1 MGPGTQGR
9 KQQAHDDG
17 QQDGVATH
25 RATQEG
31 RHAAGGAAKEH
42 PREDAAQH
50 AADEAAEPH
59 PQGHVGHGGGPRVL
73 GEVRV
78 VALDGHEDEAGG
90 QHAQQDAPA
99 PVQNHAAPQFLD
111 GKDHAGQWGV
121 EGGGQAASGAGG
133 HQFVGGESPEGDAVA
148 AADIAPGQHD
158 GCSDLHG
165 GAFAA
170 YRGADQHGQQ
180 REGNLGECPPE
191 CHQSVLE
198 RAVGQADGG
207 DDLRDA
213 AAGHEGGVTR
223 GVPGQGGQA

>member
-1 MGPGTQGR
+1 MASRTGWRRTGPRRKAGTQLAAPR
-9 KQQAHDDG
+9 KSSRRAVHDR
-17 QQDGVATH
+17 Q
-25 RATQEG
+25 
-31 RHAAGGAAKEH
+31 GGGEECTILE

-50 AADEAAEPH
+50 AADDAAEPD

-73 GEVRV
+73 GEVGI
-78 VALDGHEDEAGG
+78 VALDGHKDEAGG

-99 PVQNHAAPQFLD
+99 PVQHHATSQFLD

-121 EGGGQAASGAGG
+121 EGCGQAAGGAGG

-170 YRGADQHGQQ
+170 Y
-180 REGNLGECPPE
+180 
-191 CHQSVLE
+191 
-198 RAVGQADGG
+198 
-207 DDLRDA
+207 
-213 AAGHEGGVTR
+213 
-223 GVPGQGGQA
+223 